1 MVVLPDPPLGF
12 RTTMRCIMA
21 LCITRAS
28 EAYAQPSC
36 HRKVRAFAAMSVR
49 SSTPHPQMSPYSSA
63 DMEHLLYLWDEID
76 DWTGACRHLAAA
88 AAAELAVLAAP
99 LLSAGSAVAV
109 WFILPQAH
117 LNAALL

>member
-1 MVVLPDPPLGF
+1 
-12 RTTMRCIMA
+12 
-21 LCITRAS
+21 
-28 EAYAQPSC
+28 
-36 HRKVRAFAAMSVR
+36 
-49 SSTPHPQMSPYSSA
+49 MSPYSSA

-117 LNAALL
+117 INAALLGLTATFWGSYRKRLHPSA